1 MSRKQSFL
9 SLTPDA
15 SVDGEQPDPL
25 GENSRPHADAGPQ
38 VEALDAAVANFRP
51 QMTTESVRRPPA
63 PFRTDVLDV
72 DGREAHSAQVH
83 SAMEGIQCFPGRI
96 AAALAAF
103 CILTFV
109 PAPGFALDG
118 STPNAPT
125 KTSPKS
131 FTSAEQALRAG
142 IDDLKAGDAA
152 SSVAALTYAA
162 EGGQPIARWKLG
174 EIYADGVG
182 VARDDVKAYHYFNQL
197 VEEYDEDAPDQRN
210 RGAISNAFVAV
221 GVYSLAGIPNS
232 DVHADPERARE
243 LFQYAAT
250 TFGDPD
256 AQYNLAH
263 MYIVGAGGL
272 SKDNITAARWLMLAA
287 EKGHRPSQALLGH
300 MLFTGA
306 EGVSMQRGR
315 GLMWLQ
321 IAKNGAEGPK
331 DEWVRQIYERDFAAA
346 NDDDRKVAAAMLDQ
360 RAKGPPLPS
369 FVSRSVVKP
378 LQMSRPFN
386 IPMVAAAPPPQPAE

>member
-1 MSRKQSFL
+1 MTRHFDQR
-9 SLTPDA
+9 A
-15 SVDGEQPDPL
+15 IE
-25 GENSRPHADAGPQ
+25 R
-38 VEALDAAVANFRP
+38 AAVILRVG
-51 QMTTESVRRPPA
+51 ERYSG
-63 PFRTDVLDV
+63 DKLDV
-72 DGREAHSAQVH
+72 DGREVH
-83 SAMEGIQCFPGRI
+83 SAIKGRLVWTLSAGEGLGRSIQCFPGRI

-125 KTSPKS
+125 KISPKS

-174 EIYADGVG
+174 EMYADGVG
-182 VARDDVKAYHYFNQL
+182 VARDDAKAYHYFNQL
-197 VEEYDEDAPDQRN
+197 VEEYNEDAPDQRN

-221 GVYSLAGIPNS
+221 GVYSLTGIPNS

-256 AQYNLAH
+256 AEYNLAH

-287 EKGHRPSQALLGH
+287 GKGHRPSQALLGH

-306 EGVSMQRGR
+306 EGVPVQRGR

-369 FVSRSVVKP
+369 FVSRSVVKTM
-378 LQMSRPFN
+378 QMSRPFN
-386 IPMVAAAPPPQPAE
+386 IPMMAASPPAQPAE

>member
-1 MSRKQSFL
+1 MTRHFDQR
-9 SLTPDA
+9 A
-15 SVDGEQPDPL
+15 IE
-25 GENSRPHADAGPQ
+25 R
-38 VEALDAAVANFRP
+38 AAVILRV
-51 QMTTESVRRPPA
+51 TERYSG
-63 PFRTDVLDV
+63 DELDV
-72 DGREAHSAQVH
+72 DGREVH
-83 SAMEGIQCFPGRI
+83 SAIKCRLIWTLPAGEGLGRSIQCFPGRI

-109 PAPGFALDG
+109 SAPGFALDG
-118 STPNAPT
+118 STPNASA
-125 KTSPKS
+125 KISPKS

-152 SSVAALTYAA
+152 SAVAALTYAA

-174 EIYADGVG
+174 EMYADGVG

-197 VEEYDEDAPDQRN
+197 VEEYDEDAPDQKI

-221 GVYSLAGIPNS
+221 GVYSLTGIPNS
-232 DVHADPERARE
+232 DVHANPERARG

-256 AQYNLAH
+256 AEYNLAH

-287 EKGHRPSQALLGH
+287 GKGHRPSQALLGH

-346 NDDDRKVAAAMLDQ
+346 NEDDRKVAAAMLDQ

-369 FVSRSVVKP
+369 FVSRSVVKTM
-378 LQMSRPFN
+378 QMSRPFN
-386 IPMVAAAPPPQPAE
+386 IPMMAASPPPQSAE

>member
-1 MSRKQSFL
+1 MTGHFGQR
-9 SLTPDA
+9 A
-15 SVDGEQPDPL
+15 IE
-25 GENSRPHADAGPQ
+25 R
-38 VEALDAAVANFRP
+38 AAVI
-51 QMTTESVRRPPA
+51 VR
-63 PFRTDVLDV
+63 VSKCYSNELDV
-72 DGREAHSAQVH
+72 DGREVH
-83 SAMEGIQCFPGRI
+83 SAIKGRLVWTLLAGEGLGRSIKCFPCRI

-103 CILTFV
+103 CILTLV
-109 PAPGFALDG
+109 PVPGFALDG
-118 STPNAPT
+118 STPNASA
-125 KTSPKS
+125 KISPKS

-174 EIYADGVG
+174 EMYADGVG

-221 GVYSLAGIPNS
+221 GVYSLTGIPNS
-232 DVHADPERARE
+232 DVHVDRERARE
-243 LFQYAAT
+243 LFQYAAS

-256 AQYNLAH
+256 AEYNLAH

-287 EKGHRPSQALLGH
+287 GKGHRASQALLGH

-346 NDDDRKVAAAMLDQ
+346 NEDDRKVAAAMLDQ

-378 LQMSRPFN
+378 MQMSRPFN
-386 IPMVAAAPPPQPAE
+386 IPMMAASPPAQPSE

>member
-1 MSRKQSFL
+1 MPLKAASL
-9 SLTPDA
+9 S
-15 SVDGEQPDPL
+15 
-25 GENSRPHADAGPQ
+25 
-38 VEALDAAVANFRP
+38 
-51 QMTTESVRRPPA
+51 
-63 PFRTDVLDV
+63 
-72 DGREAHSAQVH
+72 
-83 SAMEGIQCFPGRI
+83 
-96 AAALAAF
+96 
-103 CILTFV
+103 
-109 PAPGFALDG
+109 
-118 STPNAPT
+118 
-125 KTSPKS
+125 
-131 FTSAEQALRAG
+131 RAG
-142 IDDLKAGDAA
+142 SLAKCTPTGSA
-152 SSVAALTYAA
+152 SPATTL
-162 EGGQPIARWKLG
+162 
-174 EIYADGVG
+174 
-182 VARDDVKAYHYFNQL
+182 KAYHYFNQL
-197 VEEYDEDAPDQRN
+197 VEEYDEDAPDQRI

-221 GVYSLAGIPNS
+221 GVYSLTGIPNS
-232 DVHADPERARE
+232 DVHADPDRARE

-256 AQYNLAH
+256 AEYNLAH

-287 EKGHRPSQALLGH
+287 GKGHRPSQVLLGH

-369 FVSRSVVKP
+369 FVSRSVVKTM
-378 LQMSRPFN
+378 QMSRPFN
-386 IPMVAAAPPPQPAE
+386 IPMMAASPPPQPAE

>member
-1 MSRKQSFL
+1 MTRLFGQRAIERAGVILRVGQRYSGDELDAALKAARRAIPC
-9 SLTPDA
+9 SLEEA
-15 SVDGEQPDPL
+15 GVD
-25 GENSRPHADAGPQ
+25 ADAGRSL
-38 VEALDAAVANFRP
+38 VEALDAGVANSGRSIQCVP
-51 QMTTESVRRPPA
+51 SRITA
-63 PFRTDVLDV
+63 PFAV
-72 DGREAHSAQVH
+72 
-83 SAMEGIQCFPGRI
+83 
-96 AAALAAF
+96 F
-103 CILTFV
+103 CILTFG
-109 PAPGFALDG
+109 ASPGFALDG
-118 STPNAPT
+118 STPNAN
-125 KTSPKS
+125 SSKS

-162 EGGQPIARWKLG
+162 ENGQPIARWKLG
-174 EIYADGVG
+174 EMYADGVG

-197 VEEYDEDAPDQRN
+197 IEEYDEDAPDQRV

-256 AQYNLAH
+256 ADYNLAH

-287 EKGHRPSQALLGH
+287 GKGHRPSQALLGH

-321 IAKNGAEGPK
+321 IAKNGADDTK
-331 DEWVRQIYERDFAAA
+331 DERIRQIYERDFAAA

-360 RAKGPPLPS
+360 RAKGLPS
-369 FVSRSVVKP
+369 LVSRSVV
-378 LQMSRPFN
+378 LRPFN
-386 IPMVAAAPPPQPAE
+386 IPMMAAAPPPQPAE